1 MMKRLLVVSV
11 LAVMVAVVLVTPAY
25 AYHDPQGSGYVTVKA
40 AHPQAV
46 RVQPAQ
52 YAGAHGMSV
61 MLPATGRGAG
71 IVAIA
76 GVLALVVGGAV
87 LGLLDER
94 RRPQRRALAPVSISS
109 YPAAPRERKAA

>member
-1 MMKRLLVVSV
+1 
-11 LAVMVAVVLVTPAY
+11 MVAAVLVTPAY
-25 AYHDPQGSGYVTVKA
+25 AYHDPQGSGYATVKA

-46 RVQPAQ
+46 RVPPAQ
-52 YAGAHGMSV
+52 YVGAHGMSV
-61 MLPATGRGAG
+61 RLPSTGRGAG

-94 RRPQRRALAPVSISS
+94 RRPRRRALAPVGLSS
-109 YPAAPRERKAA
+109 YPAPPRERKTA